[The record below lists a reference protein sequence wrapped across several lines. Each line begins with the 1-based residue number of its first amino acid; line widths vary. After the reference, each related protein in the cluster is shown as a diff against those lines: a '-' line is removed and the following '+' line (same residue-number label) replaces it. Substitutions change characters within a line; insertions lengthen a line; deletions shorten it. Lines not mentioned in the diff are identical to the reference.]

1 MYPEA
6 LTVHEVGCEHVV
18 KLGCLESHRRC
29 FPGRDMT
36 RWCCRMG
43 WALLVRAPG
52 GPAYTAAAAVAAAAA
67 IGPTS
72 SHPEG
77 QKRERAGAASAGG

>member
-1 MYPEA
+1 M
-6 LTVHEVGCEHVV
+6 V

-36 RWCCRMG
+36 RWCSRMCSRMG
-43 WALLVRAPG
+43 WPLLLCAPG
-52 GPAYTAAAAVAAAAA
+52 GPAYTAAAAVAAATA
-67 IGPTS
+67 IGLTS
-72 SHPEG
+72 SDPEG